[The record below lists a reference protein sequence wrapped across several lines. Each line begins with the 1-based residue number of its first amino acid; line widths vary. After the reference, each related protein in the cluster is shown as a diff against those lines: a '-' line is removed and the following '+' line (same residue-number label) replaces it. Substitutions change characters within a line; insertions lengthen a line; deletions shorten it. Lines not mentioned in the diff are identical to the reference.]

1 MRRDARGVTLVE
13 PVVTLGGLAAP
24 NERACPIVGTAL
36 DGLRAHA
43 TTDVVYGAV
52 HPTRAR
58 ACATGL
64 MPALVVEPDTVGIV
78 EDHAGAARIVSG
90 SHRLVDGVASGNRTF
105 RFTPKRGR
113 RPGGDRHH
121 PERRHVPSGD
131 REHPGAG
138 PACRGS

>member
-36 DGLRAHA
+36 DGLRAQA
-43 TTDVVYGAV
+43 TTDGVYGAV
-52 HPTRAR
+52 PPTRAR

-90 SHRLVDGVASGNRTF
+90 PHRLMEGVVASEKYDVPLHTQGGSPSR
-105 RFTPKRGR
+105 RG
-113 RPGGDRHH
+113 
-121 PERRHVPSGD
+121 PSPSRAAPRSVG
-131 REHPGAG
+131 
-138 PACRGS
+138 